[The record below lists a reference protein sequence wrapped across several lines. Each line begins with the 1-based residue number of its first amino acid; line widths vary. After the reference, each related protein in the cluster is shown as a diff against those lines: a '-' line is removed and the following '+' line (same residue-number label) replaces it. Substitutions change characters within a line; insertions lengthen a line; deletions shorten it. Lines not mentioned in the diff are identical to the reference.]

1 MIELAPNRKQGLT
14 LTGPLIAASGSV
26 GFASESADL
35 IALDRFGAL
44 VTSAVSLHPRR
55 GGTPPRTVEVRGGLL
70 LNHGGHNPGWRA
82 ALAQFGA
89 AWARSQVPFIAHLVG
104 RTSLP
109 ELARQVERAPGIAAL
124 EVDLETE
131 ESLPYLAGLR
141 AASELPILVRLS
153 CTRAAALASPALE
166 AGADALVCAAP
177 PHGAAVV
184 RATGR
189 LIEGELFGPLV
200 KPLALK
206 TLRDVQAAV
215 TAPLIACGGV
225 HSPEDVGDFLAAGA
239 SAVMLDSLAWIDPAA
254 VNRILVGGEW

>member
-1 MIELAPNRKQGLT
+1 MIELAPNRKRGLT
-14 LTGPLIAASGSV
+14 LAGPLIAASGSV

-44 VTSAVSLHPRR
+44 VTSAVSLHRRR
-55 GGTPPRTVEVRGGLL
+55 GSTPPRTVEVRGGLL
-70 LNHGGHNPGWRA
+70 LNRGGHNPGWRA

-109 ELARQVERAPGIAAL
+109 ELARQVERARGIAAL
-124 EVDLETE
+124 EVDLDTE

-141 AASELPILVRLS
+141 AASELPVLVRLS
-153 CTRAAALASPALE
+153 HARAAALAPLALE
-166 AGADALVCAAP
+166 AGADALVCTAP

-184 RATGR
+184 RATGQV
-189 LIEGELFGPLV
+189 IEGELFGPLV

-206 TLRDVQAAV
+206 ALRDVLATV
-215 TAPLIACGGV
+215 TAPLVACGGV
-225 HSPEDVGDFLAAGA
+225 HSLEDVRDFQTAGA

-254 VNRILVGGEW
+254 ANAMLVDGEW